1 MKLGGLMNTIA
12 IEQTYSFLVFVINGI
27 LIGILF
33 DIFRILRK
41 SFQTPD
47 IITYIEDS
55 LFWILA
61 GLTTLIILFRF
72 NDGELRLYTF
82 LGIIL
87 GVLVYML
94 TLSKLF
100 IKINVTIITFLK
112 NIFGKMIK
120 ILIYPFECII
130 KLLQK
135 IFFRPFSFII
145 INFKKII
152 SQLTKSLQ
160 KVGNKAKNMK
170 NKTKKSVQ
178 KKDFNI

>member
-12 IEQTYSFLVFVINGI
+12 IEQTYSFLIFVINGI

-120 ILIYPFECII
+120 ILIYPFQCII
-130 KLLQK
+130 KLLQR

-160 KVGNKAKNMK
+160 KVGNKAKNIK
-170 NKTKKSVQ
+170 NKAKKSVQ